1 MTLLGDMAIE
11 SAQYVYAVIF
21 AAGAYITYRWFYQEE
36 EEQKQFNF
44 RPMESAPVQ
53 ASVFFTILLLL
64 LDSLESRNLLKEI
77 V

>member
-1 MTLLGDMAIE
+1 MSLLGDMAIE

-53 ASVFFTILLLL
+53 EAFFNFFWIISTKNFK
-64 LDSLESRNLLKEI
+64 RN
-77 V
+77 

>member
-1 MTLLGDMAIE
+1 MSLLGDMAIE

-21 AAGAYITYRWFYQEE
+21 AAGAYITYRWLYQEE

-53 ASVFFTILLLL
+53 ALFFYILVAF
-64 LDSLESRNLLKEI
+64 S
-77 V
+77 